1 MIPWLFAI
9 LTLIASSAAVLHYKR
24 VYGRARKRIG
34 ELEGLLAKPQVE
46 KGASDKVKQHSFELA
61 HDLKAPLRGIIH
73 LIDFIK
79 EDMEEEFRPEVR
91 KYFSDLQ
98 SRATMLHNLVNEQ
111 LKTIRYDEEDLETP
125 TQLTDT
131 RPIIDTVKKMLEG
144 MGDREVRYTIQENLP
159 SLEASPVSLIKLF
172 QNLISNA
179 IRYNNKSV
187 CEIEVGSN
195 PVENGFEIWVK
206 DNGPGIP
213 ERFQSNVFTPGV
225 SLGTHQDSSGLGL
238 AIVKRIVE
246 EEGKGNIWIQSKLG
260 EGALVRFTWLN
271 HPAAQHSSVART
283 ANTIEAGFRNSW
295 Q

>member
-1 MIPWLFAI
+1 MPWLFALI
-9 LTLIASSAAVLHYKR
+9 ILIAGSVAVLHYKR
-24 VYGRARKRIG
+24 LYGRARKRVG
-34 ELEGLLAKPQVE
+34 ELEGQLAQAPID
-46 KGASDKVKQHSFELA
+46 KGASVKVKQQSFELA

-79 EDMEEEFRPEVR
+79 EDMEGEFRPEVR
-91 KYFSDLQ
+91 KYFNDLQ

-111 LKTIRYDEEDLETP
+111 LKTIRYDEDEVETV

-131 RPIIDTVKKMLEG
+131 RPIIETVKKMLEG
-144 MGDREVRYTIQENLP
+144 MGDREVKYKIQDSLP

-195 PVENGFEIWVK
+195 PLENGFEIWVK

-213 ERFQSNVFTPGV
+213 ERFQSNVFSAGV

-260 EGALVRFTWLN
+260 EGALVRFTWMN
-271 HPAAQHSSVART
+271 HPAAQASEAART
-283 ANTIEAGFRNSW
+283 ATTAVETGIRNSW